1 MKVLPLCLLP
11 VIMFVSGCAT
21 PIGLFSYLAT
31 SHNETARVK
40 RSITLSQKIV
50 AEKKPQILK
59 AIEFNMRPGEVA
71 FGAGIDMME
80 LFSSDYTLGEKTLTT
95 GGDILDLGTYA
106 GIITAILK
114 NINNSSSHES
124 HTTVSVTGNDNDV
137 NTNGKGNQNTTT
149 DRSSKSETK

>member
-1 MKVLPLCLLP
+1 MKQFGLL
-11 VIMFVSGCAT
+11 IAIIFLNGCAT
-21 PIGLFSYLAT
+21 PIGLFSYMAT
-31 SHNETARVK
+31 SYNESARIK
-40 RSITLSQKIV
+40 RSVVLSQKIV

-59 AIEFNMRPGEVA
+59 ALDYSARPGEVA